1 MNQKL
6 FYFLSILVTI
16 ILTTIVCFFIARFH
30 EIQIINKTISEV
42 KETAYKIGQ
51 SKTKND
57 CDFEYIVY
65 FYENLF
71 NDRNGSG
78 VNAYS
83 KIKKNNSQKEL
94 NTFISNVEK
103 NFSEQTEF
111 IELFKYNKKELEKLS
126 EKNIDI
132 INFKPTDYNRESP
145 LVKSWKNSTI
155 QYFYDAQLIY
165 LKSVLNAYCESSQD
179 TNGCVKMVFN
189 K

>member
-1 MNQKL
+1 MNQRL

-16 ILTTIVCFFIARFH
+16 ILTTTVCFFIARFH
-30 EIQIINKTISEV
+30 EIQAINKTILEM
-42 KETAYKIGQ
+42 KETAYRIGQ
-51 SKTKND
+51 SKTEND

-65 FYENLF
+65 SYENLF

-78 VNAYS
+78 AYAYS

-111 IELFKYNKKELEKLS
+111 IKLFNYNKKELEKLS
-126 EKNIDI
+126 QKNIDI
-132 INFKPTDYNRESP
+132 INFEPADYNSVSP
-145 LVKSWKNSTI
+145 LAKAWRNNTI

-179 TNGCVKMVFN
+179 TEGCVKMVFN